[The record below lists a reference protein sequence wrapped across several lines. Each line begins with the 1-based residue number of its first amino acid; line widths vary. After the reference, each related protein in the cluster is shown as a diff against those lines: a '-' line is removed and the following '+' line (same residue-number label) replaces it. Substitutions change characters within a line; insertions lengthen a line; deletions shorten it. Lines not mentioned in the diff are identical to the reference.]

1 MISETIDQKFADA
14 KRIIDLAL
22 QEHDGGVL
30 MIGLDKLSNA
40 AGNMQAAE
48 DALLIYVSDKIGS
61 DEFSFVHEGTGD
73 VSPLL

>member
-1 MISETIDQKFADA
+1 
-14 KRIIDLAL
+14 
-22 QEHDGGVL
+22 

-61 DEFSFVHEGTGD
+61 GEFSFVNEGTGD